1 LTDEKTPYASRLLV
15 VGSLLAVYLIWGSTY
30 LAIRFG
36 IEGFPPLLLN
46 GIRFLLAGGILY
58 GLLRARRVANPSR
71 RQVWNAGRV
80 GLLLLIGGVGFVTF
94 AEQAGVGS
102 GLAATAVAVMPVW
115 AALISG
121 LFGLWPRRTEW
132 IGLGIGLAGVLV
144 LVQEG
149 DFKTSV
155 LGMTLMVVSPM
166 IWAFGSIWAKRLEM
180 ADPLMTTAV
189 ELLAAGAVM
198 IVVGLGVGERIVG
211 TPSASSWMAL
221 LYLSIFGSLI
231 AFTAYVYLLNNV
243 RPALATSYAYVNPV
257 VAVILG
263 IWVGHEIITGPIFLA
278 LPLILIGI
286 ALVAA
291 AQRGG
296 AHQTSRPRS
305 ALLAEEE
312 AA

>member
-1 LTDEKTPYASRLLV
+1 MTTREVARSPRLLV

-46 GIRFLLAGGILY
+46 GIRFFLAGGILY
-58 GLLRARRVANPSR
+58 GLLRARHVANPTR
-71 RQVWNAGRV
+71 RQVWNAARV
-80 GLLLLIGGVGFVTF
+80 GLVLLIGGVAFVTF

-102 GLAATAVAVMPVW
+102 GVAATAVAVMPVW

-121 LFGLWPRRTEW
+121 MFGLWPRRTEW
-132 IGLGIGLAGVLV
+132 IGLGIGLAGVLI

-166 IWAFGSIWAKRLEM
+166 IWAFGSVWAKRLEM

-189 ELLAAGAVM
+189 ELLAASAVM
-198 IVVGLGVGERIVG
+198 LLVGFGVGERI
-211 TPSASSWMAL
+211 TEMPSTSSWMAL

-231 AFTAYVYLLNNV
+231 AFTAYVYLLDKV

-257 VAVILG
+257 VAVVLG
-263 IWVGHEIITGPIFLA
+263 VWIGHEVITGPIFLA

-291 AQRGG
+291 AQRGRG
-296 AHQTSRPRS
+296 HQTSLTRS
-305 ALLAEEE
+305 DLLADEE